1 MTTLADIFSRHAKNY
16 LNRYAEHLLPSHK
29 RVIRDVILCRT
40 ESLGG
45 QTYFCED
52 CREFHYSYHS
62 CRNRHCP
69 KCQNNKADDWL
80 DKQQKL
86 LLPTQYFMAT
96 VTAPEELRAIFR
108 SNQKV
113 LYSLLFKTSAEA
125 IGQLALDKRFIGG
138 KVGMLGVL
146 QTWTRKLVYH
156 PHIHYLIPGCALDGN
171 KLRRAKNDF
180 LLHVKP
186 LSILIRAK
194 FRDACV
200 KSGLFDLIP
209 KSVWKQNWVVH
220 IEPVG
225 NGMAALKYLA
235 PYIFRVAISDRNILS
250 DKDGKV
256 TFRYR
261 DSKSNLFRL
270 CTLDALQFVAR
281 FLQHVLPKG
290 FVKVRYYG
298 LFASQNRKLLEKVK
312 ELLGQLLDPV
322 KKICEKVIK
331 SFCCPK
337 CGNPML
343 FMGDLPH
350 GRGPPLSVLLNRSGF

>member
-1 MTTLADIFSRHAKNY
+1 MTTLADIFTRHAKNY
-16 LNRYAEHLLPSHK
+16 LDRYAKLLLPSHK
-29 RVIRDVILCRT
+29 RVLRDVILCRT
-40 ESLGG
+40 ESLSG
-45 QTYFCED
+45 QTYFCQH
-52 CREFHYSYHS
+52 CREYHYSYHS

-80 DKQQKL
+80 DKQQRL
-86 LLPTQYFMAT
+86 LLPAQYFMAT
-96 VTAPEELRAIFR
+96 VTAPEGLRAVFR

-125 IGQLALDKRFIGG
+125 IGQLALDRRFIGG
-138 KVGMLGVL
+138 KIGILGVM
-146 QTWTRKLVYH
+146 QTWTRQLAYH

-171 KLRRAKNDF
+171 KLRIAKKDF

-194 FRDACV
+194 FRDACI
-200 KSGLFDLIP
+200 KADLFDLIP
-209 KSVWKQNWVVH
+209 QATWQQNWVVH

-225 NGMAALKYLA
+225 NGVAALKYLA

-250 DKDGKV
+250 DKNGKV

-261 DSKSNLFRL
+261 ESKTHRFRL
-270 CTLDALQFVAR
+270 CSLDAITFISR

-312 ELLGQLLDPV
+312 ERLGQLLAPV
-322 KKICEKVIK
+322 KKICEKITK

-337 CGNPML
+337 CGSPML
-343 FMGDLPH
+343 FMGNLPH
-350 GRGPPLSVLLNRSGF
+350 KRGPPLNVLLNGSGF